1 VKANKRRVST
11 QNNNASAEVEI
22 FPPQGEQGK
31 TRDIVAS
38 KSGFGSGKNFEKAKY
53 ISDNADDE
61 MIKSLDEGGI
71 ETWKQYQSQKLKG
84 YQTVL

>member
-1 VKANKRRVST
+1 MLAGVKQDNPK
-11 QNNNASAEVEI
+11 EK
-22 FPPQGEQGK
+22 FPEGCGQA
-31 TRDIVAS
+31 RDIVAE

-71 ETWKQYQSQKLKG
+71 ETWKQYQNQKLKG
-84 YQTVL
+84 YQIVS

>member
-1 VKANKRRVST
+1 MVKLSLGKLFHKGLDRVRQSML
-11 QNNNASAEVEI
+11 N
-22 FPPQGEQGK
+22 GK
-31 TRDIVAS
+31 TKLKENFPEAKPGQARDIVAE

-71 ETWKQYQSQKLKG
+71 ETR
-84 YQTVL
+84 